1 MKPGDLVKYRN
12 GNVYL
17 ITAKREIK
25 GKVAYFFLDGW
36 PDHQVFSPE
45 DLEVVNEAR

>member
-25 GKVAYFFLDGW
+25 GKVVYFFLDGW
-36 PDHQVFSPE
+36 PDHHVFSPE
-45 DLEVVNEAR
+45 DLELVK